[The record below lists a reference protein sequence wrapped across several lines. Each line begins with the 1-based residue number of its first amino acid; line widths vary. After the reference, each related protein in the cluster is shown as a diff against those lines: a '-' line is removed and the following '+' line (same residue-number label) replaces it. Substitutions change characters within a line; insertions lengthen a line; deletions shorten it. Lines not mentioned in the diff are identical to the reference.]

1 MYASPLLLRLAC
13 GLRAQN
19 TSLACRPAHSLFWPL
34 SSGHGTY
41 GSPATRGGHVSRLPC
56 PLPPGTQRWP
66 LTTSLPTAPGTQEWP
81 LTALPSSTAP
91 SPAPRPDRGQ
101 TLRRLRIRWRG
112 GDTCRQRGAGRRGG
126 PASQTGAWTRR
137 GLAVKT
143 ANAVPFG
150 HTSPRKAHPDLKQPR
165 LYQSQLGDAHPT
177 RGPGGQRRA
186 RMLVVLSQSLR
197 AAAPRRCGAGTAM
210 NEGAHTVGLHVL
222 RTYIH

>member
-19 TSLACRPAHSLFWPL
+19 TSLACCPAHSLFWPL

-66 LTTSLPTAPGTQEWP
+66 LT
-81 LTALPSSTAP
+81 ALPS

-112 GDTCRQRGAGRRGG
+112 RDTCRQRGAGRRGG

-165 LYQSQLGDAHPT
+165 VYQSQLGDAHPT

-222 RTYIH
+222 RTYIR

>member
-1 MYASPLLLRLAC
+1 MRASGTKHLPGLLPRPQSVLASEQ
-13 GLRAQN
+13 R
-19 TSLACRPAHSLFWPL
+19 TRHIRKSSYPWRPC
-34 SSGHGTY
+34 
-41 GSPATRGGHVSRLPC
+41 V
-56 PLPPGTQRWP
+56 Q
-66 LTTSLPTAPGTQEWP
+66 TSLPTAPGTQRWP
-81 LTALPSSTAP
+81 LTALPS

-112 GDTCRQRGAGRRGG
+112 RDTCRQRGAGRRGG

-165 LYQSQLGDAHPT
+165 VYQSQLGDAHPT
-177 RGPGGQRRA
+177 CGPGGQRRA

-222 RTYIH
+222 RTHIR

>member
-66 LTTSLPTAPGTQEWP
+66 LT
-81 LTALPSSTAP
+81 ALPSST
-91 SPAPRPDRGQ
+91 APRPDRGQ

-222 RTYIH
+222 RTYIR

>member
-81 LTALPSSTAP
+81 LTALPSS
-91 SPAPRPDRGQ
+91 PAPRPDRGQ
-101 TLRRLRIRWRG
+101 TLRRLRIRWQGR
-112 GDTCRQRGAGRRGG
+112 DTCRQRGAGRRGG

-222 RTYIH
+222 RTYIR

>member
-41 GSPATRGGHVSRLPC
+41 GSPATCGGHVSRLPC

-91 SPAPRPDRGQ
+91 SPDRGQ

-112 GDTCRQRGAGRRGG
+112 RDTCRQRGAGRRGG

-222 RTYIH
+222 RTYIR

>member
-66 LTTSLPTAPGTQEWP
+66 LTTSLPTAPGTQRWP

-91 SPAPRPDRGQ
+91 HPDRGQ

-222 RTYIH
+222 RTYIR